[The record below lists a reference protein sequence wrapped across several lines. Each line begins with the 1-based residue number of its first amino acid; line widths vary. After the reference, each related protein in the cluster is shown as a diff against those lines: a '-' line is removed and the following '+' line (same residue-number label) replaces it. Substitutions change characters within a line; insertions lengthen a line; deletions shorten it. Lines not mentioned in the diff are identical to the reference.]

1 MAQNTPVNYIII
13 DFTNTVVYALSPIMR
28 LKYIQNFNNI
38 SEIQSFT
45 YLYKMLS
52 WCS

>member
-13 DFTNTVVYALSPIMR
+13 DFTNTAVMR

-45 YLYKMLS
+45 YLYKMLP